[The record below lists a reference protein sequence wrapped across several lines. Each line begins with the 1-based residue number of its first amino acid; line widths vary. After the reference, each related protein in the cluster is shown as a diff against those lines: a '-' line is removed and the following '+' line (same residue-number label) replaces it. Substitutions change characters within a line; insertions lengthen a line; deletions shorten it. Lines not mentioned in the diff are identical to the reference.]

1 MFTPK
6 GVEKLLLGLKIHKA
20 AGPDGITPRVL
31 KQLAKTLAPIL
42 CHIFR
47 LSYETGEIPED
58 WREANVV
65 PIYKKGNRST
75 PVNYRPISL
84 TCICCKLM
92 EHVLA
97 SNIMK
102 HGDRN
107 DIIFPLQY
115 LSQEHVM

>member
-1 MFTPK
+1 MEDIMFTPK

-75 PVNYRPISL
+75 LHERSSFYPYRLPWSL
-84 TCICCKLM
+84 YCQNQKYFLTKETCINERKLI
-92 EHVLA
+92 
-97 SNIMK
+97 SI
-102 HGDRN
+102 
-107 DIIFPLQY
+107 
-115 LSQEHVM
+115 